1 MSSKNLTFLEMWML
15 FVILYKMSNRL
26 WEAQTLS
33 WSETALKSLVLI
45 GDDILHPPAHNP
57 KKIELAARS

>member
-1 MSSKNLTFLEMWML
+1 ML

-57 KKIELAARS
+57 KKN